1 MQRARIEKERCNF
14 RKKYLLSKIGRA
26 TINYQRGMEPLKE
39 NTMNENNDLIALS
52 NDLSSAKAK
61 LPRLTNSDRVA
72 MPLTGFHARNIPPH
86 FAIPTHRPDG
96 RIHVFE
102 AAGLGEG
109 PFNFTEFRDLGAC
122 MGECGYCGK
131 RHIRYEFHISAAS
144 GERFVVGSECITHS
158 GDAGLIYVAAL
169 VGRLAAA
176 RVNAN
181 NKRHEEETV
190 IPSWR
195 QHLTRP
201 ATALAVAKMEI
212 EERDLECGPGK
223 PGTKA
228 LAAKYRPGDSFI
240 NYLWDALVSGRRH
253 RAMYAIRRAQAAL
266 RAQGFEFPDAR
277 TLTGTR

>member
-1 MQRARIEKERCNF
+1 
-14 RKKYLLSKIGRA
+14 
-26 TINYQRGMEPLKE
+26 
-39 NTMNENNDLIALS
+39 MNENNDLIALS